1 MKGTRLKVKGSDSD
15 NRKLRSGFT
24 TGCAAAAAAKAAVLA
39 IIDKHAPS
47 VVDISLLTGDI
58 LKIAVSDCSITGAAT
73 AAASVI
79 KDAGDDPDVTNGA
92 EIGARVRLTE
102 KTRNL
107 IITGGHGVGTVTRPG
122 LEILPGNAAIN
133 PGPEKMITQSVKQA
147 LDSFS
152 DPRGAEIEI
161 FVPRGEEIAART
173 LNARLGIKGGISILG
188 TTGVVKPMSHEAY
201 VATIASGMSVAAACK
216 TGTVIC
222 TTGRRS
228 ERYSQKLFPDKP
240 EQAFV
245 QIGDYFEKSMK
256 LAVKNGFS
264 RVVLAVFFGKAVK
277 MAQGAPHTH
286 AAKSRMGLD
295 QLSAWVRACCDNKG
309 LAEKVAASNTAR
321 QAFFIIRENCP
332 EVFKDVA
339 ERMIWSAEKFAAS
352 PIDVRA
358 VIFDYEGG
366 VATDTSDP
374 EAA

>member
-1 MKGTRLKVKGSDSD
+1 MKNK
-15 NRKLRSGFT
+15 RKLRSGFT

-39 IIDKHAPS
+39 LIDKHAPS

-58 LKIAVSDCSITGAAT
+58 LKIAVHECSITDAST

-102 KTRNL
+102 KTRDL

-122 LEILPGNAAIN
+122 LEISPGNAAIN

-147 LDSFS
+147 LDEFS

-161 FVPRGEEIAART
+161 FVPGGEEIAART

-201 VATIASGMSVAAACK
+201 IATIASGMSVAAACK
-216 TGTVIC
+216 TGTVVC

-295 QLSAWVRACCDNKG
+295 QLSAWVRARCNNKE
-309 LAEKVAASNTAR
+309 LAEKVADSNTAR

-339 ERMIWSAEKFAAS
+339 ERMISSAEKFAGN